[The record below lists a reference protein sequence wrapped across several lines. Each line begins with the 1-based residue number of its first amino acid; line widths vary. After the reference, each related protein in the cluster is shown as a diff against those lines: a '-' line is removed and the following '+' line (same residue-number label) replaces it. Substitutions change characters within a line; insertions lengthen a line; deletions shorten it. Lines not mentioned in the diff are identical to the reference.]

1 MSPIPGAARFV
12 VKNGS
17 KTRERSATGMPMPVS
32 VTVSTTCAPAASAG
46 RRAASPSLYSA
57 WATPI
62 SSSPPAGMA
71 SVALRTRSASI
82 RRTCTASART
92 RNSPAG
98 QASVSVQPRAGE
110 RAERAPLAADEG
122 REVQDPGADRLA
134 GREPEQAG
142 RELAAPARGLL
153 DVGDVRRGVRGLAG
167 EPGVAEQDG
176 QQVVDLVGDAARE
189 PAEAV
194 HLLRVP
200 QLLLEPAH
208 VGDVGREAGEAHDLP
223 RLVADGL
230 AAVVHV
236 DDRAVRAHHAVLDLV
251 AVEPAGPG
259 RVDAR
264 AVAGMHALQPAR
276 RVGEQRVDRP
286 APQQL
291 VRRAAIEHPLAVRAD
306 HPQHRTHV
314 VREVADGIVQAL
326 P

>member
-1 MSPIPGAARFV
+1 MRAR
-12 VKNGS
+12 
-17 KTRERSATGMPMPVS
+17 RERRPPGRVAVAVLRVGDADLELAAGGHGLDGVADE
-32 VTVSTTCAPAASAG
+32 VGEHPAHLHRVGAHAELAG
-46 RRAASPSLYSA
+46 RAGERERAA
-57 WATPI
+57 
-62 SSSPPAGMA
+62 G
-71 SVALRTRSASI
+71 
-82 RRTCTASART
+82 
-92 RNSPAG
+92 
-98 QASVSVQPRAGE
+98 AGE

-122 REVQDPGADRLA
+122 REVQHPGADRLA

-142 RELAAPARGLL
+142 RELAAAARGLL
-153 DVGDVRRGVRGLAG
+153 DVGDVRRRVVRRLAG
-167 EPGVAEQDG
+167 EPGVAEQDR

-189 PAEAV
+189 PAEAL

-236 DDRAVRAHHAVLDLV
+236 DDRAVRAHHAVLGLV

-286 APQQL
+286 APQPL
-291 VRRAAIEHPLAVRAD
+291 VRRAAIEHPVAVRAD
-306 HPQHRTHV
+306 DPEHRAHV